1 MSIEHDLPKSPRSSG
16 AQRTL
21 SISGHGDITVGLS
34 KQSKQLCDNLSRIV
48 GETGI
53 HPDPYQIDE
62 IRSQAVVAPASIR
75 EIQDIL
81 AFATE
86 HQLSIIPVGAG
97 TKLGIGNPPDQVDL
111 ALLMEQFNEVLE
123 YEPADLSVTA
133 QAGVRLSE
141 LQGTLAEE
149 GQYLP
154 LDPPYAADTTLG
166 GLVAANASGPSRLRY
181 GTSRNRVLGM
191 KVVQPSGAVVNSGGN
206 VVKNVAGYDLK
217 KLYIGS
223 FGTLGIITE
232 LTFNLYPLP
241 ERKRTLL
248 LRFKTVRDAAE
259 VALEIA
265 NSQLSPVFLNLF
277 TDGARSTA
285 LSGIMLSGTI
295 IALGI
300 DGHPETVAWQI
311 DQVQSMAKQGDAIG
325 VEVLEDTDQDALR
338 SSMCAF
344 PEVGRSSQDV
354 VCKANLR
361 MTDVEGFVNTT
372 LETLNTVHVPVQMMG
387 LMGNGVVYI
396 AISEGSEDTDTL
408 QSIAKGIVELRE
420 YAIGVGGSL
429 IIESAPLGLKRQ
441 VDVWGPVGNS
451 TGLMKTIKARLDP
464 VGLLNPGR
472 FVEGI

>member
-1 MSIEHDLPKSPRSSG
+1 
-16 AQRTL
+16 
-21 SISGHGDITVGLS
+21 VGL
-34 KQSKQLCDNLSRIV
+34 SKQLCDNLIRIV

-53 HPDPYQIDE
+53 HPDAYQIDE
-62 IRSQAVVAPASIR
+62 IRSQAVVSPSSIR

-86 HQLSIIPVGAG
+86 HQLSIIPVGSG
-97 TKLGIGNPPDQVDL
+97 TKLGLGNPPERVDL
-111 ALLMEQFNEVLE
+111 ALLMQKFNAVLE
-123 YEPADLSVTA
+123 YEPADLSVTV

-166 GLVAANASGPSRLRY
+166 GLVATNASGPSRLRH
-181 GTSRNRVLGM
+181 GTARNRVLGM
-191 KVVQPSGAVVNSGGN
+191 KVVQPSGAVVNSGGK

-241 ERKRTLL
+241 ELKRTLL
-248 LRFKTVRDAAE
+248 LGFKTVRDAAE
-259 VALEIA
+259 VALKIA

-277 TDGARSTA
+277 TDGALATA
-285 LSGIMLSGTI
+285 LSGTVLSGTI
-295 IALGI
+295 VALGI

-311 DQVQSMAKQGDAIG
+311 DQVQAMAEQGRAIG
-325 VEVLEDTDQDALR
+325 VEVLEDTDQAAFR

-344 PEVGRSSQDV
+344 PEGGRSSQSV
-354 VCKANLR
+354 ICKANLR
-361 MTDVEGFVNTT
+361 MTDVEEFVNATQETVNT
-372 LETLNTVHVPVQMMG
+372 LHPPVHIMG
-387 LMGNGVVYI
+387 LMGSGVVYI
-396 AISEGSEDTDTL
+396 AISEGSDDTDEL
-408 QSIAKGIVELRE
+408 QSIAQAIVELRE
-420 YAIGVGGSL
+420 HAIGVGGSL
-429 IIESAPLGLKRQ
+429 IIESAPIGLKRQ

-451 TGLMKTIKARLDP
+451 TGLMKAIKARLDP
-464 VGLLNPGR
+464 VGLMNPRR
-472 FVEGI
+472 FVAGI